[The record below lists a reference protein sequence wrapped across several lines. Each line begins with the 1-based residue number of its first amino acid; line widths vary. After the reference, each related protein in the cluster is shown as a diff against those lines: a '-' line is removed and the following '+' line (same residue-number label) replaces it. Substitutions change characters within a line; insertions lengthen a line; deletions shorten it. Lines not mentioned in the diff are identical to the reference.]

1 MSARHPDGRDDT
13 LIRPGRTDR
22 GVHPAV
28 DSTRPFGAHL
38 RRAGGTGGA
47 RRPGAA
53 GDGADASLPVLM
65 AGNVAMVGYVWLPE
79 RRARRATRTAEQER
93 DAQHG

>member
-38 RRAGGTGGA
+38 RRAGGTA
-47 RRPGAA
+47 PSSPPPGQKPALL
-53 GDGADASLPVLM
+53 SSR
-65 AGNVAMVGYVWLPE
+65 E
-79 RRARRATRTAEQER
+79 
-93 DAQHG
+93 